1 MKKIIFSIIVAF
13 AMILGVNA
21 TEKNEVTLNFEGGI
35 IHNDYV
41 EYSKVANVQV
51 FKDDNLVVDIS
62 NNMVIDLSISLL
74 LKKLKMKL

>member
-41 EYSKVANVQV
+41 EYNY
-51 FKDDNLVVDIS
+51 KDCFEEEIKDFRE
-62 NNMVIDLSISLL
+62 
-74 LKKLKMKL
+74 

>member
-62 NNMVIDLSISLL
+62 NNMVIDLNESEYKFVLR
-74 LKKLKMKL
+74 MMN